1 MEEGLREFR
10 RVCVFCGSSTG
21 ASPAYREAATALGR
35 LLAERGVGVVF
46 GGGRIGLM
54 GALAEAALACG
65 GEVVGVIPGPLRTR
79 ELAHPGVAA
88 MHVVPTMH
96 ARKALMNELSDA
108 FLALP
113 GGFGTFDELFEVV
126 TWGQLG
132 IHEKPIGL
140 LNVGGYFDALLAMVD
155 HAVAEG
161 FVRQPQRELL
171 CVATD
176 PGELLAAMARHRPA
190 PILRW
195 VTPAEA

>member
-21 ASPAYREAATALGR
+21 ASPVYREAATALGR

-46 GGGRIGLM
+46 GGGRVGLM
-54 GALAEAALACG
+54 GALADGALACG

-79 ELAHPGVAA
+79 ELAHPGVST

-108 FLALP
+108 FVALP

-126 TWGQLG
+126 TWAQLG

-140 LNVGGYFDALLAMVD
+140 LNVGGYFDALLALVG
-155 HAVAEG
+155 HAVDEG
-161 FVRQPQRELL
+161 FVRQPQRGLL
-171 CVATD
+171 AVAD
-176 PGELLAAMARHRPA
+176 EPAALLAALRRHRPA
-190 PILRW
+190 PMLRW
-195 VTPAEA
+195 VSPAEA